1 MHIRS
6 VVKGGLVAMGA
17 AVLLAACG
25 GGGTASNTPTPV
37 KNAVTPVG
45 EVDSGAKPNPDGF
58 AFPNFGAAATP
69 TEFNANDMSTMFSS
83 GADIC
88 VQSSG
93 ECELSAEAR
102 AWARMVNQARVS
114 GHCEG
119 LAVLAS
125 TRFIGNELPKTIT
138 LAQQEELTHAIMR
151 AFATQFLDETQEA
164 TKTWAKKSPSEIV
177 SALVESLKT
186 GAPKFTLGV
195 YTDSG
200 GHAVLPYAVEFPS
213 VDIAHIMVYDSN
225 WPGMNR
231 YVEVNLAEETWKF
244 SFSGADP
251 VSDPQVWQGGAG
263 DIDITPLE
271 ARIDGTCP
279 FCGEK
284 VGVQKSLL
292 LIRSAK
298 PDWSI
303 QSVDGELTAGSELVG
318 ESVVRPLRSALP
330 PRPDIADANRQGPT
344 DYLVFTNLSGK
355 GVSIRLGSAA
365 RVVGVTPQ
373 AIFEIDAQSDA
384 PAVDIQISN
393 AEVAVDDPQVG
404 LTLSNEDSVAS
415 SAGNANTVSAEGD
428 GITVNI
434 TTDEGEALEFKTSE
448 DAPAID
454 VRTGS
459 ANGATEGAKYEVF
472 TQVSPS
478 ETEHVVVFDDGE
490 KSTTRQQGQLENQKT
505 SAQLPEV
512 LDAPLVKAGLSP
524 PDAREFTGEPD
535 LSTATVETTTTTT
548 VAPTTT
554 TTTAAPI
561 PTTTVAPTT
570 TTTVAPTTT
579 TTIPVAPTAA
589 PSEGDILALP
599 TVNPAQPLRASS
611 AFSPGDE
618 VSVRYSGLVPRQWV
632 QLVVAS
638 TPEVLDTALADA
650 SGSVSLSGRVPA
662 SLQPGTH
669 QIAVFQP
676 QSKTGVRQ
684 VMTYALPVSPPSA
697 PRSVSVVASNAQAT
711 VSWVAPSSNGGA
723 AITSYLVT
731 STPGVHSCT
740 FTIPAGGAASPSCTV
755 LGLTNGRSYTFTVS
769 ATNSAGTSE
778 QSAPSASVIPV
789 TTPSAPMSVVGT
801 SGDGRV
807 NLSWAA
813 PLQNGGTEITD
824 YEVWYSAFSIGPF
837 VTFVEPVST
846 NRTAAV
852 TGLTNGS
859 TYYFKIVAVN
869 AVGLGETSAMS
880 AGVVPAAVPGVPTSV
895 LAERGDELA
904 TISWVAPASNGAT
917 ITRYTATSNP
927 DGLTCV
933 WASGP
938 LSCDVLGLT
947 NGTSYTFTVS
957 ATNSVGEGN
966 PSSASQAVV
975 PAAVPGMPTSLS
987 GSSGNG
993 SISLTWSAPSSGG
1006 GSGILDYVIEYSS
1019 NSGATWATFADGT
1032 STSTSATVTGLT
1044 NGTSY
1049 VFRVTA
1055 TNTVGSGQQSSV
1067 SSVAIPATT
1076 PGAPTSVLGIGGAG
1090 QVTVSWS
1097 APVVSGG
1104 ATISSYTVTSSG
1116 GQSCSW
1122 SSGPLSCVVT
1132 GLGNGV
1138 AYTFTVTASNSAGE
1152 GTSSTAS
1159 SSVTP
1164 LAAAPVLG
1172 SVSAGN
1178 GQITFAWGAVAHGGD
1193 TYRVYWGTDPTWASA
1208 YSYTSSGGST
1218 SYTATG
1224 LTNGTTYYFRV
1235 AGWNNGL
1242 NPQVGTT
1249 AWSRNGSAVP
1259 TTTSGAPTGV
1269 SGTKGNES
1277 LTVAWVAPSAN
1288 GSVINDYEVYI
1299 GTSAS
1304 GSFTLVADA
1313 MSTIPGATVSGL
1325 TNGTT
1330 YYIKVAAV
1338 NSLGAGTM
1346 SAVSAA
1352 ITPSA
1357 PCTTACAVGDVG
1369 PAGGIVFMT
1378 PATAGNSSG
1387 KYFEAAPAGWNG
1399 AGIDLNIAWCNA
1411 TSTLIGTPSAL
1422 GTAIGTGSANT
1433 DAIVAVC
1440 SSGAAKSA
1448 RAYTGGGVS
1457 DWFLPS
1463 IDELLQMY
1471 ANRATIGG
1479 LVQTT
1484 QVGTGIA
1491 TTTFWS
1497 SSEYNSSQSKNWSFL
1512 TNGNDNWGKN
1522 YGFGVRPIRMFSA
1535 PFAPTINSITASD
1548 ASLSVAFTAG
1558 TTGGSAITGYKYSTD
1573 GGTTFR
1579 TRAAGTTASP
1589 LVILTLSSDGVTA
1602 LTNGTSYNIQL
1613 KAVNAIGDG
1622 TPTASVAA
1630 TSGTPATAV
1639 LMTTQPVGG
1648 TSGAA
1653 FATQPVVRLVD
1664 ATGNTVTH
1672 SSASVT
1678 VSASGGTLGG
1688 TTTVTAVN
1696 GVATFTN
1703 LTHTTGGT
1711 YTLTF
1716 ASSSP
1721 STLTSVTSSSFST
1734 TAAPDA
1740 PTGLSATGGDTQ
1752 VVLSWTA
1759 PSYAGSSAIS
1769 DYIVQYSSNSGSTW
1783 TTFADGVS
1791 TTASSTVT
1799 GLTNGTSYLFKVS
1812 AVNSVGTGSAVTSS
1826 AVTPAT
1832 TPSAVTAL
1840 TSVFVNTSRADLSW
1854 SAPISAGAGA
1864 VTDYVVTVTAPSGGV
1879 TVFADGVS
1887 TSTSVS
1893 VTGLSPSGVTCNGA
1907 YTIGVQAKNDVG
1919 LGPSTPIYV
1928 YPGRIGGPTSW
1939 SSVVSDGQI
1948 ALSWAAPST
1957 NNSGYSLRYSLERK
1971 SITHGT
1977 SFSAYG
1983 LSNSTETSFI
1993 DTGAT
1998 NGVTW
2003 QYRVTARSS
2012 TWVGGCYGSSIH
2024 NPAVPSADSSAP
2036 TSVAGTAANEAV
2048 NLTWTAPAS
2057 GTPTDYVVTYS
2068 TSSTGTFTTYDDGVS
2083 TTTSAVVSGLTNGT
2097 TYYFK
2102 VAAVVG
2108 GVTTGT
2114 NRVSGAL
2121 TPANT
2126 PDAPTNV
2133 SGFAYGA
2140 DVNLSWTAPVGN
2152 GGAEVSDYVVQYA
2165 TTATGPFTTFD
2176 DGVLTFTTATV
2187 TGLSASTEYFF
2198 KVAAVNRMGNS
2209 SYSMASSS
2217 VTTNS
2222 CSTGGV
2228 CVVGD
2233 TGPAG
2238 GKVFYV
2244 SATPI
2249 TYAGPYYN
2257 NQGMTFKYIEA
2268 SPADAVAGYSG
2279 PPTLPWG
2286 CRYSDSY
2293 PYSCDNVSTQSDST
2307 LPYGS
2312 IGYGFFNTQDV
2323 LQLRSPNNY
2332 TAVYVAGHYSANY
2345 NGSIDCAVNTGQM
2358 CYSYSNWHL
2367 PSKDE
2372 LHPP

>member
-1 MHIRS
+1 M
-6 VVKGGLVAMGA
+6 
-17 AVLLAACG
+17 
-25 GGGTASNTPTPV
+25 
-37 KNAVTPVG
+37 
-45 EVDSGAKPNPDGF
+45 
-58 AFPNFGAAATP
+58 
-69 TEFNANDMSTMFSS
+69 
-83 GADIC
+83 
-88 VQSSG
+88 
-93 ECELSAEAR
+93 
-102 AWARMVNQARVS
+102 
-114 GHCEG
+114 
-119 LAVLAS
+119 
-125 TRFIGNELPKTIT
+125 
-138 LAQQEELTHAIMR
+138 
-151 AFATQFLDETQEA
+151 
-164 TKTWAKKSPSEIV
+164 
-177 SALVESLKT
+177 
-186 GAPKFTLGV
+186 
-195 YTDSG
+195 
-200 GHAVLPYAVEFPS
+200 
-213 VDIAHIMVYDSN
+213 
-225 WPGMNR
+225 
-231 YVEVNLAEETWKF
+231 
-244 SFSGADP
+244 
-251 VSDPQVWQGGAG
+251 
-263 DIDITPLE
+263 
-271 ARIDGTCP
+271 
-279 FCGEK
+279 
-284 VGVQKSLL
+284 QKSLL

-330 PRPDIADANRQGPT
+330 PRPDFADANRQGPT
-344 DYLVFTNLSGK
+344 DYLVFTNLGGK
-355 GVSIRLGSAA
+355 GVSLQIGSTT
-365 RVVGVTPQ
+365 RIVGVTPQ

-512 LDAPLVKAGLSP
+512 LDAPLVKAGLPP

-611 AFSPGDE
+611 AFQPGDE
-618 VSVRYSGLVPRQWV
+618 VAVRYSGLVPRQWV

-740 FTIPAGGAASPSCTV
+740 FSVPAGGAASPSCTV

-824 YEVWYSAFSIGPF
+824 YEVWYSAFSVGPF
-837 VTFVEPVST
+837 VTFPEPTST

-917 ITRYTATSNP
+917 ITGYTATSNP
-927 DGLTCV
+927 GGFTCM

-938 LSCDVLGLT
+938 LSCDVLGLA

-966 PSSASQAVV
+966 PSSASQSVV
-975 PAAVPGMPTSLS
+975 PAAVPGIPTSVS

-1076 PGAPTSVLGIGGAG
+1076 PGAPTSVSGIGGAG
-1090 QVTVSWS
+1090 QATVSWS
-1097 APVVSGG
+1097 APVSTGG

-1172 SVSAGN
+1172 SVSTGN
-1178 GQITFAWGAVAHGGD
+1178 GQITFNWGAVTHGGD

-1224 LTNGTTYYFRV
+1224 LTNGTTYYVRV
-1235 AGWNNGL
+1235 AGWNNNL
-1242 NPQVGTT
+1242 SPQVGTT
-1249 AWSRNGSAVP
+1249 AWSVNGSAVP
-1259 TTTSGAPTGV
+1259 STTPGAPTIGSITASNASLSVAFTAGDSGGSTLTGYKYSTDGGTTFRTRAAGTTASPLVISTLSSDGTTALSNGTSYNIRIRAVNANGDGAAAITTAAIAGETPGAPTSV

-1299 GTSAS
+1299 GTTAS

-1313 MSTIPGATVSGL
+1313 VSTVPGRF
-1325 TNGTT
+1325 
-1330 YYIKVAAV
+1330 
-1338 NSLGAGTM
+1338 
-1346 SAVSAA
+1346 
-1352 ITPSA
+1352 
-1357 PCTTACAVGDVG
+1357 CC
-1369 PAGGIVFMT
+1369 F
-1378 PATAGNSSG
+1378 
-1387 KYFEAAPAGWNG
+1387 
-1399 AGIDLNIAWCNA
+1399 
-1411 TSTLIGTPSAL
+1411 
-1422 GTAIGTGSANT
+1422 
-1433 DAIVAVC
+1433 
-1440 SSGAAKSA
+1440 
-1448 RAYTGGGVS
+1448 
-1457 DWFLPS
+1457 
-1463 IDELLQMY
+1463 
-1471 ANRATIGG
+1471 
-1479 LVQTT
+1479 
-1484 QVGTGIA
+1484 
-1491 TTTFWS
+1491 
-1497 SSEYNSSQSKNWSFL
+1497 
-1512 TNGNDNWGKN
+1512 
-1522 YGFGVRPIRMFSA
+1522 
-1535 PFAPTINSITASD
+1535 
-1548 ASLSVAFTAG
+1548 
-1558 TTGGSAITGYKYSTD
+1558 
-1573 GGTTFR
+1573 
-1579 TRAAGTTASP
+1579 
-1589 LVILTLSSDGVTA
+1589 LSS
-1602 LTNGTSYNIQL
+1602 
-1613 KAVNAIGDG
+1613 
-1622 TPTASVAA
+1622 
-1630 TSGTPATAV
+1630 
-1639 LMTTQPVGG
+1639 
-1648 TSGAA
+1648 
-1653 FATQPVVRLVD
+1653 R
-1664 ATGNTVTH
+1664 
-1672 SSASVT
+1672 
-1678 VSASGGTLGG
+1678 TLRI
-1688 TTTVTAVN
+1688 
-1696 GVATFTN
+1696 
-1703 LTHTTGGT
+1703 LR
-1711 YTLTF
+1711 
-1716 ASSSP
+1716 
-1721 STLTSVTSSSFST
+1721 
-1734 TAAPDA
+1734 
-1740 PTGLSATGGDTQ
+1740 
-1752 VVLSWTA
+1752 
-1759 PSYAGSSAIS
+1759 GS
-1769 DYIVQYSSNSGSTW
+1769 
-1783 TTFADGVS
+1783 
-1791 TTASSTVT
+1791 
-1799 GLTNGTSYLFKVS
+1799 
-1812 AVNSVGTGSAVTSS
+1812 
-1826 AVTPAT
+1826 
-1832 TPSAVTAL
+1832 
-1840 TSVFVNTSRADLSW
+1840 
-1854 SAPISAGAGA
+1854 
-1864 VTDYVVTVTAPSGGV
+1864 
-1879 TVFADGVS
+1879 
-1887 TSTSVS
+1887 
-1893 VTGLSPSGVTCNGA
+1893 
-1907 YTIGVQAKNDVG
+1907 
-1919 LGPSTPIYV
+1919 
-1928 YPGRIGGPTSW
+1928 
-1939 SSVVSDGQI
+1939 
-1948 ALSWAAPST
+1948 
-1957 NNSGYSLRYSLERK
+1957 
-1971 SITHGT
+1971 
-1977 SFSAYG
+1977 
-1983 LSNSTETSFI
+1983 
-1993 DTGAT
+1993 
-1998 NGVTW
+1998 
-2003 QYRVTARSS
+2003 
-2012 TWVGGCYGSSIH
+2012 
-2024 NPAVPSADSSAP
+2024 
-2036 TSVAGTAANEAV
+2036 
-2048 NLTWTAPAS
+2048 
-2057 GTPTDYVVTYS
+2057 
-2068 TSSTGTFTTYDDGVS
+2068 
-2083 TTTSAVVSGLTNGT
+2083 
-2097 TYYFK
+2097 
-2102 VAAVVG
+2102 
-2108 GVTTGT
+2108 
-2114 NRVSGAL
+2114 
-2121 TPANT
+2121 
-2126 PDAPTNV
+2126 
-2133 SGFAYGA
+2133 
-2140 DVNLSWTAPVGN
+2140 
-2152 GGAEVSDYVVQYA
+2152 
-2165 TTATGPFTTFD
+2165 
-2176 DGVLTFTTATV
+2176 
-2187 TGLSASTEYFF
+2187 
-2198 KVAAVNRMGNS
+2198 M
-2209 SYSMASSS
+2209 
-2217 VTTNS
+2217 
-2222 CSTGGV
+2222 
-2228 CVVGD
+2228 
-2233 TGPAG
+2233 
-2238 GKVFYV
+2238 
-2244 SATPI
+2244 
-2249 TYAGPYYN
+2249 
-2257 NQGMTFKYIEA
+2257 
-2268 SPADAVAGYSG
+2268 
-2279 PPTLPWG
+2279 
-2286 CRYSDSY
+2286 
-2293 PYSCDNVSTQSDST
+2293 
-2307 LPYGS
+2307 
-2312 IGYGFFNTQDV
+2312 
-2323 LQLRSPNNY
+2323 
-2332 TAVYVAGHYSANY
+2332 
-2345 NGSIDCAVNTGQM
+2345 
-2358 CYSYSNWHL
+2358 
-2367 PSKDE
+2367 
-2372 LHPP
+2372 